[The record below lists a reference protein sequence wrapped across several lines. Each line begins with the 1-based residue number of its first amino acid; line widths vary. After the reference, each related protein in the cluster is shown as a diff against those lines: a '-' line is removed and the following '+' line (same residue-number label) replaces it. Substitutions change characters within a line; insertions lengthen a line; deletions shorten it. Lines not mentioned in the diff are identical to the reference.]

1 MDLYISKKCQ
11 HCGQLLV
18 LLKENPNLQPYFI
31 IKAIEEYPYPKE
43 LKVVPSLIKDNQIY
57 SGKELNS
64 IINDVNRFDMERNG
78 HISKTQQVPEQRQP
92 PVRQNIPTNVL
103 DEREMQLQKYKEPH
117 KQPQQPQMNNNDGD
131 IMGVCDSEGCMFESI
146 DNNNTNNLM
155 DGYCFIDE
163 GYKENN
169 LNNNNN
175 NNNSSDISKSNKF
188 NNNAYEELVK
198 NRR

>member
-11 HCGQLLV
+11 HCGQLLM

-31 IKAIEEYPYPKE
+31 IKAIEDYPYPKE

-57 SGKELNS
+57 SGKELNG

-78 HISKTQQVPEQRQP
+78 HMQKTQQVPEQRQP
-92 PVRQNIPTNVL
+92 PVRQNIPNNVL
-103 DEREMQLQKYKEPH
+103 DEREIELQKYREPN
-117 KQPQQPQMNNNDGD
+117 KQPQPQTDNNDGD

-146 DNNNTNNLM
+146 DNTNHNNLI
-155 DGYCFIDE
+155 GEYCFLDE

-175 NNNSSDISKSNKF
+175 SSDINKSNKF
-188 NNNAYEELVK
+188 DNNAYEELMK

>member
-11 HCGQLLV
+11 HCGQLLM

-31 IKAIEEYPYPKE
+31 IKAIEDYPYPKE
-43 LKVVPSLIKDNQIY
+43 LKVVPTLIKNNQLY
-57 SGKELNS
+57 SGKELNG

-78 HISKTQQVPEQRQP
+78 HMQKTQQVPEQRQQ
-92 PVRQNIPTNVL
+92 PVRQNIPKNVL
-103 DEREMQLQKYKEPH
+103 DEREIELQKYREPN
-117 KQPQQPQMNNNDGD
+117 KQPQPQIDNNNNDGD

-146 DNNNTNNLM
+146 DNTNSNNLI
-155 DGYCFIDE
+155 GEYCFLDE

-169 LNNNNN
+169 LNNNNS
-175 NNNSSDISKSNKF
+175 NSSDINKSNKF
-188 NNNAYEELVK
+188 DNNAYEELMK